1 MDQII
6 KLMTEQVTELLNC
19 QKYFKISDDMLMELA
34 SNGVFS
40 IYHIWEKDEFR
51 NWAKWYALYWTWNHH
66 ELTEESFEKTTEK
79 EWLSWIKEDQRFYL
93 GSDGRVYEHD
103 WQTEWKAAI

>member
-40 IYHIWEKDEFR
+40 IYHIVIGQSGT
-51 NWAKWYALYWTWNHH
+51 LCTG
-66 ELTEESFEKTTEK
+66 
-79 EWLSWIKEDQRFYL
+79 L
-93 GSDGRVYEHD
+93 G
-103 WQTEWKAAI
+103 TITN